1 MTADRSSKVAQAIA
15 DGRQPDWPSLSAAD
29 SRVEAYQILSE
40 VAECFRRS
48 DPHPETPQETLFTWR
63 HLEAV
68 EQIGAGAFGEV
79 YRAYDPILRRD
90 VALKIAR
97 DDPERRFDPRMV
109 IAEARSMARL
119 RHPNILAVHGADED
133 EGRVG
138 VWSDLLEG
146 RTLAQVLDYEG
157 RLSPREVLAVAI
169 PLAAALALVHDR
181 GLAHGDV
188 KPANIMIE
196 SDRTPVL
203 MDFGAAREGPDG
215 APAIGSPMF
224 MAPEQFAGRPATPA
238 TDIYAFGTLLY
249 VALAG
254 QNPVRADSL
263 EELKDKHAARVAPDF
278 SALPLG
284 YRRLLRS
291 MLSHSPADRPEAA
304 EVGARL
310 ERIRTARARWTR
322 RLAVAIV
329 IASLAVGTVASLLAY
344 RSAAQSRDRIERVKD
359 VMAEAAESVVP
370 TRQSG
375 PTSVVAMYQRMAELI
390 EERLADY
397 PAALAEMRV
406 VTGVGL
412 GKLGET
418 QRGLKIA
425 EDGIA
430 LMQEVRRDVPSDL
443 GSSWLEV
450 ATLRAMVEDIAGA
463 EQATRNALAA
473 LEGLQT
479 EGAAAE
485 RLVAKNRLVLLLGQ
499 QGRWHEEVAAARELL
514 ADRRAMYGEDSIR
527 LAVDYHNL
535 AGAQAAVG
543 DFESALDNERRAAE
557 LLRAEGDEDSVRMG
571 FVKSALANM
580 LMMAERFEEAEQ
592 ALDEVSRIYSANLP
606 PGHMNFDFVAEQKAA
621 LQVKTGRSAEAL
633 PELER
638 LLTLEGEP
646 YALTRLKASQS
657 LAQVRMQQ
665 GRWADAERLYREVQ
679 QSKPAR
685 YQPLTAYFD
694 AAIAYTGFK
703 AGTREQPP
711 TEVLRTALERM
722 REFDLVRIEEYRRLQ
737 AWMDELHNPP

>member
-1 MTADRSSKVAQAIA
+1 MTTDESSEVAKAIA
-15 DGRQPDWPSLSAAD
+15 DGRRPDWRSLSDAE
-29 SRVEAYQILSE
+29 SRVEAYRTLSDI
-40 VAECFRRS
+40 ADSFRGG
-48 DPHPETPQETLFTWR
+48 DPHSEAPREVLFNWR
-63 HLEAV
+63 HLEVV

-79 YRAYDPILRRD
+79 HRAYDPILRRD

-97 DDPERRFDPRMV
+97 DDPERRFDPWMV

-133 EGRVG
+133 GGRVG
-138 VWSDLLEG
+138 VWCDLLEG
-146 RTLAQVLDYEG
+146 RTLAQVLDDQR
-157 RLSPREVLAVAI
+157 RLSPRDALAVAI
-169 PLAAALALVHDR
+169 PLAEALALVHDR
-181 GLAHGDV
+181 GLAHGDI

-196 SDRTPVL
+196 PDGTPVL
-203 MDFGAAREGPDG
+203 MDFGAAREGPGG
-215 APAIGSPMF
+215 APAIGSPLF
-224 MAPEQFAGRPATPA
+224 MAPEQFEGRSATPA
-238 TDIYAFGTLLY
+238 TDIYAFGALLY

-254 QNPVRADSL
+254 QSPVHADSL
-263 EELKDKHAARVAPDF
+263 KELKDKHATRVAPDF
-278 SALPLG
+278 SALPIG
-284 YRRLLRS
+284 YRRLLCG
-291 MLSHSPADRPEAA
+291 MLSHSPADRPDAA

-322 RLAVAIV
+322 RIAVAAV
-329 IASLAVGTVASLLAY
+329 IASLAAGTVASLLAY

-370 TRQSG
+370 TQQSG
-375 PTSVVAMYQRMAELI
+375 PTSVVAMYQKMAELI

-418 QRGLKIA
+418 QRGLEIA
-425 EDGIA
+425 EAGIA
-430 LMQEVRRDVPSDL
+430 LMQQVRPDVSRDL

-450 ATLRAMVEDIAGA
+450 ATVRAMVEDIAGA

-473 LEGLQT
+473 LDGLKT
-479 EGAAAE
+479 EYAAAQ
-485 RLVAKNRLVLLLGQ
+485 RLVAKNRLALLLGQ

-535 AGAQAAVG
+535 AGALATIG
-543 DFESALDNERRAAE
+543 DFESALENERRAAE

-571 FVKSALANM
+571 FVKSGLADM
-580 LMMAERFEEAEQ
+580 MIMAERYKEAEQ
-592 ALDEVSRIYSANLP
+592 TLDEVSRIYAANLP
-606 PGHMNFDFVAEQKAA
+606 PGHMYFDFVAEQKAA
-621 LQVKTGRSAEAL
+621 LLVETGRTAEAL

-638 LLTLEGEP
+638 LIALEGEP

-679 QSKPAR
+679 QTKPVR
-685 YQPLTAYFD
+685 HEPLTAYFD
-694 AAIAYTGFK
+694 AAIAYTAFK

-711 TEVLRTALERM
+711 TEELRVALERM
-722 REFDLVRIEEYRRLQ
+722 GELDLARIEEYRRLQ
-737 AWMDELHNPP
+737 DWMDEFRNLP